1 MDVSELTTELF
12 RLFGIL
18 ICLYTGFSN
27 LEKREN
33 FKKRF
38 IIYISITVVTSI
50 VSSLLLSII
59 TAHVKNNF
67 MLSMSVNILIYL
79 IQFALDFFLCYL
91 CFDIK
96 KSFSKTLYLFTLSSM
111 LYYLLLQFFYITKK
125 VISYYLPVVDTFLN
139 KYFYLLHLFYLVIIA
154 LVCFLVKM
162 ILKRCSK
169 ATDNFDFNPKVI
181 YINFFLQMLIF
192 TILSLVQQFIE
203 RSGDI
208 LSLIFS
214 SILCYIITIASTF
227 FHMYLQYSSKKSADL
242 KIIASLEKERADQ
255 NIYLKENM
263 EMMSQKA
270 HDLKHLLND
279 IKNSDL
285 KDVSFDECIDTLN
298 TFSRYVDTGNK
309 FLDIILSNKLPVI
322 EQSKID
328 FHYRVEKDIVSFL
341 KDEDALSLFANALDN
356 AIEHEKTLDE
366 NKRYISLDIKRKGS
380 FIIIV
385 LENYTDIT
393 DLSTSDLKT
402 TKKDKENHGY
412 GLKSIKHIVEKYCGK
427 LSLEIKDNVFS
438 LSILFER

>member
-1 MDVSELTTELF
+1 
-12 RLFGIL
+12 
-18 ICLYTGFSN
+18 
-27 LEKREN
+27 
-33 FKKRF
+33 
-38 IIYISITVVTSI
+38 
-50 VSSLLLSII
+50 
-59 TAHVKNNF
+59 
-67 MLSMSVNILIYL
+67 
-79 IQFALDFFLCYL
+79 
-91 CFDIK
+91 
-96 KSFSKTLYLFTLSSM
+96 
-111 LYYLLLQFFYITKK
+111 
-125 VISYYLPVVDTFLN
+125 
-139 KYFYLLHLFYLVIIA
+139 
-154 LVCFLVKM
+154 
-162 ILKRCSK
+162 
-169 ATDNFDFNPKVI
+169 
-181 YINFFLQMLIF
+181 MLIF

-214 SILCYIITIASTF
+214 SILCYIITIAFTF
-227 FHMYLQYSSKKSADL
+227 FQMYLQYSSKKSADL

-366 NKRYISLDIKRKGS
+366 NKRYISLDIKR
-380 FIIIV
+380 
-385 LENYTDIT
+385 
-393 DLSTSDLKT
+393 
-402 TKKDKENHGY
+402 
-412 GLKSIKHIVEKYCGK
+412 
-427 LSLEIKDNVFS
+427 
-438 LSILFER
+438 